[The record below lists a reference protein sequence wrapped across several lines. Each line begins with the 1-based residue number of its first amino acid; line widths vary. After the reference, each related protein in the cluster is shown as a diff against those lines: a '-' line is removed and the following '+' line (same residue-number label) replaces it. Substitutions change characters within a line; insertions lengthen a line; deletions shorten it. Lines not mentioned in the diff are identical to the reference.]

1 VNRMNIIYPPLVE
14 QAYQWAIGQ
23 GLKVTKD
30 EVYRMQVEQG
40 LITETG
46 EPTQEALN
54 EGLVSSYQQKH
65 DTLKQFK
72 EEYPIFERYGFNE
85 FTKQSGIWYVSQKVL
100 SEIVDKV
107 NANRLGCKEEQQLQ
121 AYFNFRN
128 YNDPHGSI
136 AEMKGVFHPWYTQ
149 YDDSLFQVVD
159 GNVCISLSVLKDLAI
174 RADNGEIDLDAE
186 ALYRSIDSFSE
197 NG

>member
-1 VNRMNIIYPPLVE
+1 MNIIYPPLVE
-14 QAYQWAIGQ
+14 QAYQFAKNQ
-23 GLKVTKD
+23 GLHITKD

-46 EPTQEALN
+46 EPTQKALN
-54 EGLVSSYQQKH
+54 EGLVTSYQQKH
-65 DTLKQFK
+65 KRLIDFKQ
-72 EEYPIFERYGFNE
+72 EYPIFAKYPAIE
-85 FTKQSGIWYVSQKVL
+85 FTQQAGIWYVSQQVL
-100 SEIVDKV
+100 SDIIDEV
-107 NANRLGCKEEQQLQ
+107 NANRFGFDGEQQLL

-128 YNDPHGSI
+128 YDDPHGSI

-149 YDDSLFQVVD
+149 YDDSLFQIVD
-159 GNVCISLSVLKDLAI
+159 GNVGIPLSVLKDLAR

-186 ALYRSIDSFSE
+186 ALYRTIDSYSE